1 MFNFVAA
8 WGSGQRLRKDW
19 EVHKLFGKLQHI
31 SETLENH
38 AHV

>member
-8 WGSGQRLRKDW
+8 WGNGQHLGKSW
-19 EVHKLFGKLQHI
+19 EVHKAFEKLQHI